1 MRSLSAR
8 LLPSLVR
15 YRGRVALGLLC
26 VAIANLVTLAQ
37 PQVLRYAV
45 DDLYRGVT
53 SEKLG
58 RYAAMY
64 LGVALLAGVFR
75 FAMRHAVIGVSRAA
89 EFDLRNELFAHLQRL
104 PLRYFQTTRTGEI
117 MARATNDLAA
127 VRMMLGPAIM
137 YLVNTAVVAIV
148 SIAFMLHISARL
160 TLLSLLP
167 LPLVSLSMW
176 YFGDRIHRG
185 FEDIQAHFALISA
198 RVQENLAGVR
208 LVRAFTREAHEV
220 AEFDRLNREYLDKNT
235 RLIRV
240 SGMFNPSLAFFSGLA
255 SLFAL
260 YLGGLE
266 VMGRN
271 ITLGEFVAF
280 TVYLGMLNWPMVALG
295 WVVNLFQRGM
305 ASYGRL
311 AEILDEKPVIESP
324 PGALAPSAC
333 RGEFEL
339 RDLTFLY
346 PGESRP
352 ALRDVSFRAPAGQTV
367 AIVGRTGCGK
377 STLLALLTRVFD
389 PPPGTVFMDGDD
401 VRRYDLAWLRR
412 QVSSAPQEPFLF
424 SATVAENIAYGAEHA
439 TPEEIAA
446 AARIAGLHEEVLAFP
461 NGYETLVGERGI
473 TLSGG
478 QRQRVAIARA
488 VLREAPVLL
497 LDDCLSSVDS
507 HTEERILTGLRP
519 EMHRRTTLVVSHRVS
534 AIRDADRIVV
544 LDDGA
549 VAEQGTHD
557 ELMLRGGLYAALARE
572 QRLEEEIEAS

>member
-8 LLPSLVR
+8 LLPSLAR
-15 YRGRVALGLLC
+15 YRGRLAFGLLC

-53 SEKLG
+53 SAKLG
-58 RYAAMY
+58 RYAVMY

-137 YLVNTAVVAIV
+137 YLVNTVVVAIV
-148 SIAFMLHISARL
+148 SVAFMLHISPRL

-220 AEFDRLNREYLDKNT
+220 AEFDRLNREYLEKNT
-235 RLIRV
+235 KLIRV

-324 PGALAPSAC
+324 PGALTPVSC
-333 RGEFEL
+333 RGEIEF

-412 QVSSAPQEPFLF
+412 QVSSAPQDPFLF

-439 TPEEIAA
+439 SPEEIAA
-446 AARIAGLHEEVLAFP
+446 AARIAGLHEEALAFP
-461 NGYETLVGERGI
+461 QGYETLVGERGI

-488 VLREAPVLL
+488 VLREAPVQL

-507 HTEERILTGLRP
+507 HTEERILSGLRP

-572 QRLEEEIEAS
+572 QKLEEEIEAS

>member
-461 NGYETLVGERGI
+461 QGYETLVGERGI